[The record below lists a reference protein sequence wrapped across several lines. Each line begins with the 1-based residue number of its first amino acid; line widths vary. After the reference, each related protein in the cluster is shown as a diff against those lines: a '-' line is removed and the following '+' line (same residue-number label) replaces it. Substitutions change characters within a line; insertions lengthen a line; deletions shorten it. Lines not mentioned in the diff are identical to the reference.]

1 MKYDFTI
8 QPNPVKIQGIE
19 AASDVEA
26 QGKLRKMME
35 EQADSILDAVRKSRW
50 TVTLVQQ
57 YETYMPTS
65 TEDLGVAS
73 TAQSEAKLDDA
84 LEENLFE

>member
-1 MKYDFTI
+1 M
-8 QPNPVKIQGIE
+8 
-19 AASDVEA
+19 EA
-26 QGKLRKMME
+26 QGKLRKMMK

-84 LEENLFE
+84 LEENMFE

>member
-35 EQADSILDAVRKSRW
+35 EQAGSILDAVRKSRW

-73 TAQSEAKLDDA
+73 TAQSEARTDDA

>member
-1 MKYDFTI
+1 MKYDFAI

-19 AASDVEA
+19 AVSDVEA

-73 TAQSEAKLDDA
+73 TTQSEAKLDDA

>member
-73 TAQSEAKLDDA
+73 TAQSEARTDNV

>member
-26 QGKLRKMME
+26 QGKLRKTME

-57 YETYMPTS
+57 YETYMPAS

>member
-1 MKYDFTI
+1 
-8 QPNPVKIQGIE
+8 
-19 AASDVEA
+19 
-26 QGKLRKMME
+26 
-35 EQADSILDAVRKSRW
+35 
-50 TVTLVQQ
+50 
-57 YETYMPTS
+57 MPAS

>member
-50 TVTLVQQ
+50 TVTLV
-57 YETYMPTS
+57 
-65 TEDLGVAS
+65 
-73 TAQSEAKLDDA
+73 
-84 LEENLFE
+84 